1 MPDYLDVLARNAQ
14 LRLTT
19 SYYER
24 PVETWSGRRR
34 SLKQSILQFA
44 KAAVIAEIKP
54 QSPSSGM
61 LLSPKERDVGELAQD
76 FASGGAVGISVL
88 TEPAHFKGSLEN
100 LSLVRKRVNL
110 PILMKDII
118 LDPVQIEAA
127 AMTGADCVLLIQ
139 ALHDRG
145 HSAHE
150 VETLIERAHSEDLEV
165 LLETHTAKE
174 FSSALDSS
182 ADLVGINN
190 RDLATLKVDLRTT
203 AMLLESCS
211 AKSEVIL
218 SESGIETPEDIKFL
232 SKFGVRAFLV
242 GTCLMK
248 ARDPRLKLEELVNS
262 L

>member
-1 MPDYLDVLARNAQ
+1 MADYLDVLARDAQ

-19 SYYER
+19 SYYE
-24 PVETWSGRRR
+24 ELGEAWGGRRR
-34 SLKQSILQFA
+34 SLKQSILGFT
-44 KAAVIAEIKP
+44 KAAVVAEIKP
-54 QSPSSGM
+54 QSPSSG
-61 LLSPKERDVGELAQD
+61 LLLKERDVSDLAQD
-76 FASGGAVGISVL
+76 FALGGAIGISVL
-88 TEPAHFKGSLEN
+88 TEPAHFLGSMEN
-100 LSLVRKRVNL
+100 LSLARKRVNL
-110 PILMKDII
+110 PILMKDIV

-127 AMTGADCVLLIQ
+127 AHAGADCVLLMQ

-145 HSAHE
+145 HSGYE
-150 VETLIERAHSEDLEV
+150 VETLIEKAHSENLEV
-165 LLETHTAKE
+165 VLETHTVRE

-190 RDLATLKVDLRTT
+190 RDLTTLKVDLRTT

-211 AKSEVIL
+211 AKFKVVL
-218 SESGIETPEDIKFL
+218 SESGIETPEDIRFL

-248 ARDPRLKLEELVNS
+248 AKDPRLKLEELVNS

>member
-1 MPDYLDVLARNAQ
+1 MADYLDVLARDAR

-19 SYYER
+19 CYYEGLS
-24 PVETWSGRRR
+24 ETWRGQRR
-34 SLKQSILQFA
+34 SLKQSIL
-44 KAAVIAEIKP
+44 KCTKVAVIAEIKP
-54 QSPSSGM
+54 ESPSSGI
-61 LLSPKERDVGELAQD
+61 LLKERDVGELAQD
-76 FASGGAVGISVL
+76 FALGGAVGISVL

-100 LSLVRKRVNL
+100 LSLVRKHVNL
-110 PILMKDII
+110 PILMKDIV

-127 AMTGADCVLLIQ
+127 ARRGADCILLIQ

-150 VETLIERAHSEDLEV
+150 VETLIERAHSENLEV
-165 LLETHTAKE
+165 LLETHTVNE

-190 RDLATLKVDLRTT
+190 RDLASLKVDLRTT
-203 AMLLESCS
+203 PALL
-211 AKSEVIL
+211 ARFQTKSKVIV
-218 SESGIETPEDIKFL
+218 SESGIETPEDIRFL
-232 SKFGVRAFLV
+232 SKFGAQAFLV

-248 ARDPRLKLEELVNS
+248 ARDRRLKVEELVNS

>member
-1 MPDYLDVLARNAQ
+1 MADYLDVLARDAQ
-14 LRLTT
+14 TRLTT
-19 SYYER
+19 GYYER
-24 PVETWSGRRR
+24 IGEAWSGQRR
-34 SLKQSILQFA
+34 SLKQSILECA
-44 KAAVIAEIKP
+44 KAALIAEIKP
-54 QSPSSGM
+54 QSPSSG
-61 LLSPKERDVGELAQD
+61 LLLKERDVGELAQD
-76 FASGGAVGISVL
+76 FALGGAIGISVL

-100 LSLVRKRVNL
+100 LFLARKRVDL
-110 PILMKDII
+110 PILMKDIV

-127 AMTGADCVLLIQ
+127 ARTGADCVLLIQ

-150 VETLIERAHSEDLEV
+150 VETLIEKAHSENLEV
-165 LLETHTAKE
+165 LLETHRIEE

-203 AMLLESCS
+203 AVLLESRS
-211 AKSEVIL
+211 AKSKVIL
-218 SESGIETPEDIKFL
+218 SESGIETPEDIRFL
-232 SKFGVRAFLV
+232 SKFGAQAFLV

-248 ARDPRLKLEELVNS
+248 ARDPRLKLEELLNS

>member
-1 MPDYLDVLARNAQ
+1 MADYLDVLARDAQ
-14 LRLTT
+14 LRLAT

-24 PVETWSGRRR
+24 LAETWSGRRI
-34 SLKQSILQFA
+34 SLKQSILQFG

-61 LLSPKERDVGELAQD
+61 LLKERGVGELAQD
-76 FASGGAVGISVL
+76 FVSGGAVGISVL
-88 TEPAHFKGSLEN
+88 TEPMHFKGSMEN

-127 AMTGADCVLLIQ
+127 ARTGADCVLLIQ

-145 HSAHE
+145 HSAHK

-165 LLETHTAKE
+165 LLETHTSRE

-203 AMLLESCS
+203 VMLLESCS

-218 SESGIETPEDIKFL
+218 SESGIETQEDIRFL

>member
-1 MPDYLDVLARNAQ
+1 MADYLDVLARDAQ

-19 SYYER
+19 GYYER
-24 PVETWSGRRR
+24 LGEAWGGRRR
-34 SLKQSILQFA
+34 SLKQSILGFT
-44 KAAVIAEIKP
+44 KAAVVAEIKP
-54 QSPSSGM
+54 QSPSSG
-61 LLSPKERDVGELAQD
+61 LLLKERDVSDLAQD
-76 FASGGAVGISVL
+76 FALGGAIGISVL
-88 TEPAHFKGSLEN
+88 TEPAHFLGSMEN
-100 LSLVRKRVNL
+100 LSLARKRVNL
-110 PILMKDII
+110 PILMKDIV

-127 AMTGADCVLLIQ
+127 AHAGADCVLLMQ

-145 HSAHE
+145 HSGYE
-150 VETLIERAHSEDLEV
+150 VETLIEKAHSENLEV
-165 LLETHTAKE
+165 VLETHTVRE

-190 RDLATLKVDLRTT
+190 RDLTTLKVDLRTT

-211 AKSEVIL
+211 AKFKVVL
-218 SESGIETPEDIKFL
+218 SESGIETPEDIRFL

-248 ARDPRLKLEELVNS
+248 AKDPRLKLEELVNS

>member
-1 MPDYLDVLARNAQ
+1 MADYLDVLARDAQ

-19 SYYER
+19 SYYE
-24 PVETWSGRRR
+24 ELGEAWGGRRR
-34 SLKQSILQFA
+34 SLKQSILGFT
-44 KAAVIAEIKP
+44 KAAVVAEIKP
-54 QSPSSGM
+54 QSPSSG
-61 LLSPKERDVGELAQD
+61 LLLKERDVSDLAQD
-76 FASGGAVGISVL
+76 FALGGAIGISVL
-88 TEPAHFKGSLEN
+88 TEPAHFLGSMEN
-100 LSLVRKRVNL
+100 LSLARKRVNL
-110 PILMKDII
+110 PILMKDIV

-127 AMTGADCVLLIQ
+127 AHAGADCVLLMQ

-145 HSAHE
+145 HSGYE
-150 VETLIERAHSEDLEV
+150 VETLIEKAHSENLEV
-165 LLETHTAKE
+165 VLETHTVRE

-190 RDLATLKVDLRTT
+190 RDLTTLKVDLRTT

-211 AKSEVIL
+211 AKFKVVL
-218 SESGIETPEDIKFL
+218 SESGIETPEDIRFL

-248 ARDPRLKLEELVNS
+248 AKHPRLKLEELVNS